1 MAQQDEMNDFFRD
14 HFWGAIVGILL
25 AIGSGYF
32 SFRLTMRA
40 FQERIINQKSNIE
53 SLEQDVSRLQERRES
68 LRLDVTRMEIKINA
82 LLRERGINPETLST
96 RLEGN
101 NE

>member
-1 MAQQDEMNDFFRD
+1 MSQEHEMNDFFRD
-14 HFWGAIVGILL
+14 HFWGVIVAILL

-40 FQERIINQKSNIE
+40 FQERIINQRSHIE
-53 SLEQDVSRLQERRES
+53 DLEQSVSRLQDRRES

-82 LLRERGINPETLST
+82 LLRDRGIDPETLST
-96 RLEGN
+96 RLEEN